1 MKSFIRSLDNIIGHK
16 YIVNYLKN
24 KIEKDEVPQVI
35 LFHGNPGLGK
45 TSIAKVLAIEVNGN
59 KPSLYE
65 SVIDNNESTDCI
77 KLYNMS
83 SVGDETDTI
92 VSELQNASFSS
103 TGRKVLI
110 LDEVHGMTKKAQDAI
125 LVTLEHLPKEIYVF
139 MCTTEMAMLRES
151 LVSRCITFNLNN
163 LSYNEIKKVINNK
176 ISELNLAFYMP
187 KEMVLNIIASWSNNQ
202 PRKAINLLEAFE
214 PNSRI
219 TQEELSAFV
228 STTNIPIIISII
240 EYLYGSMTKGIEF
253 IDSLSITNDLLNSII
268 EVLKVGL
275 GYTSNMVSESDNL
288 NIVKLFKVNNI
299 DNFLKFALSVT
310 SRERISKRV
319 FLSKFIEYHITI
331 YNGATKDYTKT
342 NDIQRVLNS
351 DIKTIG
357 DNPIESLQNQAN
369 EIEDF
374 ERQINKDVSI
384 EDLFNMGQIV
394 E

>member
-16 YIVNYLKN
+16 YIINYLKN

-176 ISELNLAFYMP
+176 ISELNLVFDMP

-275 GYTSNMVSESDNL
+275 GYTSNMVSESDNF